1 MWLERL
7 KEMKKSANMSTK
19 EIAEKAKLP
28 EDTVSRILTG
38 KTEDPRIDTIHR
50 IVEVLGGSM
59 DVLFCP
65 NGEADKNA
73 AELQLLAAE
82 ATALRN
88 EITAL
93 RQENDVLRI
102 QLNHKEEL
110 LAVHNYYIQ
119 REEAAKHRSGTKILR

>member
-1 MWLERL
+1 MACQTQGNEGFR
-7 KEMKKSANMSTK
+7 KNDVQTS
-19 EIAEKAKLP
+19 
-28 EDTVSRILTG
+28 
-38 KTEDPRIDTIHR
+38 DPRIDTIHS

-65 NGEADKNA
+65 NEEAEKAA
-73 AELQLLAAE
+73 AELQSLIAE
-82 ATALRN
+82 ATTLRN

-93 RQENDVLRI
+93 RQENDALRI
-102 QLNHKEEL
+102 KLDHKEEL